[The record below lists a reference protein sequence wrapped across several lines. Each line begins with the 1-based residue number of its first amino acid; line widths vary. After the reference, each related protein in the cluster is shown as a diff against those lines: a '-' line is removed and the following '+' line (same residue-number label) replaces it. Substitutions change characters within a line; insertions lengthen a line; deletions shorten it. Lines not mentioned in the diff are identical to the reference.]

1 MKPFFDEF
9 YDKYHR
15 DLFQFIYYM
24 VKNRQAAEDLT
35 QEVYIKVLQSYQSFD
50 GRSSEKTWLFSIAR
64 HVAIDY
70 FRKQGRKR
78 KKIMDFF
85 NWQEKGESLKD
96 DEALPE
102 EIVEL
107 NDQMREVYEAL
118 DQCTLDQKSVI
129 ILRYIQGMSIQ
140 ETAAILQFSES
151 KVKTTQHRGMQALK
165 KRLQARE
172 EGDDHEA

>member
-70 FRKQGRKR
+70 FRKQGTKRKR
-78 KKIMDFF
+78 IMDFF
-85 NWQEKGESLKD
+85 NWEEKGESLKD
-96 DEALPE
+96 GEPLPDEV
-102 EIVEL
+102 VEL
-107 NDQMREVYEAL
+107 SDQMREVYKAL

-140 ETAAILQFSES
+140 ETADILQFSDS

-172 EGDDHEA
+172 VDDHEA